1 MFRVKPLQ
9 EADLQAF
16 RGFLGH
22 IRKEHWVLSSSAF
35 AEAPESPP
43 SPSRN
48 HGETL
53 VLTDQDQII
62 SCLCLSRISN
72 VAILSNAETLPEYQ
86 RRGTFWRFLGIPIIR
101 QLCECGDFDR
111 IEATTWTFN
120 RKGIPVYKRFGFRA
134 VPDTSL
140 HMVNYLPT
148 ILRHPDAATYFE
160 KVDYIRYL
168 QNRRSYGYDAI
179 EENGRSVFEHR
190 WKSREGE
197 ELRVLVDWRTHEVVK
212 VDVE

>member
-1 MFRVKPLQ
+1 MLEVNGNGR
-9 EADLQAF
+9 
-16 RGFLGH
+16 
-22 IRKEHWVLSSSAF
+22 
-35 AEAPESPP
+35 
-43 SPSRN
+43 
-48 HGETL
+48 
-53 VLTDQDQII
+53 
-62 SCLCLSRISN
+62 

-86 RRGTFWRFLGIPIIR
+86 RRGTFWRFLGMPIIR

-140 HMVNYLPT
+140 HMVNYLPS
-148 ILRHPDAATYFE
+148 ILRHPDAAGFFE

-168 QNRRSYGYDAI
+168 QNKRSYGYDAI
-179 EENGRSVFEHR
+179 EENGRSVFEYR